1 MFHDRWTSGIPGCMP
16 LILGLP
22 VRFTGEPERG
32 DRLKGVFTNARGWP
46 RGWQLTNEEE
56 QRLQATNIPKACE
69 NLEKIDL
76 RPSKIEARGL
86 QNRTRSPPRRNF
98 KKMLNLRGSKWA
110 TPEVFWCQNGQLG
123 SNLEAQ
129 EAPKSR
135 PKP

>member
-1 MFHDRWTSGIPGCMP
+1 MFHDRWISGIPGFMP

-69 NLEKIDL
+69 NLEKIDP
-76 RPSKIEARGL
+76 RPYKIQARRL
-86 QNRTRSPPRRNF
+86 QNQAWSPPRRHF
-98 KKMLNLRGSKWA
+98 ERHL
-110 TPEVFWCQNGQLG
+110 T
-123 SNLEAQ
+123 
-129 EAPKSR
+129 
-135 PKP
+135 